1 MIDTHQVD
9 VFPSNLLQDDVK
21 LHVRQLQKECKE
33 TNEKLK
39 ALYAKK
45 GTTSKKDMTEKEK
58 NHHKTLEKRQT
69 SLLKKLRSLKRK
81 LRKYEK
87 LEYVVRDKGTF
98 VNSSGLS
105 EEYTVVTVKGLVSN
119 SVGAEQNCSKVDQET
134 VKTHYDQSNQA
145 NSKKTVS
152 LKESKGK
159 KMLKMSSDKGKVKPL
174 GSSNSKI
181 KTTKQKL
188 AAKKILKIKKAK
200 TRQILKES
208 SGKKKLKLKQTVNK
222 EPESDSPAGKGVST
236 VTEEVEKKRG
246 RGRPKKGEEK
256 NRGKL
261 KVNSLQNITKTGK
274 KTKTIAQLKQAR
286 KEKEQQEV
294 KEILIVAYHG
304 ERGAKLAAQQK
315 ISAYNESLSLDNA
328 AKGENL

>member
-1 MIDTHQVD
+1 M
-9 VFPSNLLQDDVK
+9 QDEVK

-39 ALYAKK
+39 ALYAKN

-58 NHHKTLEKRQT
+58 NRHKTLEKRQT

-119 SVGAEQNCSKVDQET
+119 SVGTEQSCSKFDQET
-134 VKTHYDQSNQA
+134 VKTHYDQSNLA
-145 NSKKTVS
+145 NSKKTFS

-159 KMLKMSSDKGKVKPL
+159 KMLKKSSELDKGKVKPL

-181 KTTKQKL
+181 KTAKQKL

-208 SGKKKLKLKQTVNK
+208 AGKKKLKLKHAVNK
-222 EPESDSPAGKGVST
+222 ESESDSPAGKGVST
-236 VTEEVEKKRG
+236 VTAEVVKKRG

-256 NRGKL
+256 NPGKL
-261 KVNSLQNITKTGK
+261 KVNSLPNITKTGK
-274 KTKTIAQLKQAR
+274 KTKAIAQLKQAR

-294 KEILIVAYHG
+294 KEILIAAYHG

-315 ISAYNESLSLDNA
+315 ISAYNESLSLDSA
-328 AKGENL
+328 AKGEN